1 MPDAYRSV
9 EELVRSKLAEALG
22 GRRGIVESA
31 VPTIAFTV
39 TYVATH
45 DLKLAL
51 TISIAITVGLLIVRL
66 IQRSTVQFVVNA
78 LFAIGI
84 AAVFASRSGEARDV
98 FLPGI
103 LYNTAYGAVLL
114 LTVLIRWPLVGFMV
128 GAVTGDPTGWR
139 NDPAMVK
146 LCSRLTLLL
155 ALPCVL
161 RVLVQ
166 YPLYEAGEAT
176 KSALTKS
183 RDLLPAD
190 EGSLEQAFASVC
202 KRLKLRAIDDRLA
215 FIARETANTLGGTSE
230 LTQDSRDLLTERGE
244 LLTLKR
250 KLLSQK

>member
-103 LYNTAYGAVLL
+103 LYNAGYAAVF
-114 LTVLIRWPLVGFMV
+114 VLSILVGWPLVGFMI
-128 GAVTGDPTGWR
+128 GSITGEPTEWHTDR
-139 NDPAMVK
+139 ALVR
-146 LCSRLTLLL
+146 LCSRLTWLF
-155 ALPCVL
+155 AAPCIL

-166 YPLYEAGEAT
+166 YPLYAGDHI
-176 KSALTKS
+176 ALLGTAKIFLGWPLQLAMFASMAWLLS
-183 RDLLPAD
+183 RDRTPVKD
-190 EGSLEQAFASVC
+190 
-202 KRLKLRAIDDRLA
+202 
-215 FIARETANTLGGTSE
+215 
-230 LTQDSRDLLTERGE
+230 
-244 LLTLKR
+244 
-250 KLLSQK
+250 

>member
-103 LYNTAYGAVLL
+103 LYNAGYGAVFILSIL
-114 LTVLIRWPLVGFMV
+114 VGWPLVGFMI
-128 GAVTGDPTGWR
+128 GSITGELTEWHADR
-139 NDPAMVK
+139 ALVR
-146 LCSRLTLLL
+146 LCSRLTWLF
-155 ALPCVL
+155 AAPCIL

-166 YPLYEAGEAT
+166 YPLYAGDHI
-176 KSALTKS
+176 ALLGTAKIFLGWPLQLAMFASMAWLLS
-183 RDLLPAD
+183 RDRTPVKD
-190 EGSLEQAFASVC
+190 
-202 KRLKLRAIDDRLA
+202 
-215 FIARETANTLGGTSE
+215 
-230 LTQDSRDLLTERGE
+230 
-244 LLTLKR
+244 
-250 KLLSQK
+250 

>member
-103 LYNTAYGAVLL
+103 LYNGGYAAVFILSIL
-114 LTVLIRWPLVGFMV
+114 VGWPLVGFMI
-128 GAVTGDPTGWR
+128 GSITGEPTEWHADR
-139 NDPAMVK
+139 ALVR
-146 LCSRLTLLL
+146 LCSRLTWLF
-155 ALPCVL
+155 AAPCVL

-166 YPLYEAGEAT
+166 YPLYAGDHI
-176 KSALTKS
+176 ALLGTAKIFLGWPLQLAMFASMAWLLS
-183 RDLLPAD
+183 RDRTP
-190 EGSLEQAFASVC
+190 VN
-202 KRLKLRAIDDRLA
+202 
-215 FIARETANTLGGTSE
+215 ETRTA
-230 LTQDSRDLLTERGE
+230 
-244 LLTLKR
+244 
-250 KLLSQK
+250 